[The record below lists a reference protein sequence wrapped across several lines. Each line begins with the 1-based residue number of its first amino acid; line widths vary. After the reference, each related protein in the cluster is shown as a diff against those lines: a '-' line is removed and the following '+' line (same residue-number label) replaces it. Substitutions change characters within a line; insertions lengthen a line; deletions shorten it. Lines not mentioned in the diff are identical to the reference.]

1 MSEWLE
7 RYRVFLF
14 LGLVAA
20 VLTGLVLLQLRRPQ
34 SAGPILDS
42 LTPVP
47 TAEATAT
54 PRPLRIYVSGAV
66 NSPDVYTV
74 PPDSIA
80 KDALLAAGGPAI
92 DADLDRINLAAP
104 LADGQHVYVPTLGEM
119 NLPARSVSGIQAVE
133 LVNIN
138 TAGGPELEELPGIGP
153 SLAQRILDY
162 REANGSFATIE
173 DIVNVSGIGPA
184 TYEKLKDLI
193 TTR

>member
-14 LGLVAA
+14 LGLTAA
-20 VLTGLVLLQLRRPQ
+20 ILTGVVFLQFRRPE
-34 SAGPILDS
+34 APGPILDA

-47 TAEATAT
+47 TAQSTAT
-54 PRPLRIYVSGAV
+54 PRPLRVYVSGAV
-66 NSPDVYTV
+66 VNPDVYTV

-80 KDALLAAGGPAI
+80 KDALLAAGGPAV

-104 LADGQHVYVPTLGEM
+104 LADGQHVHVPLEGEQD
-119 NLPARSVSGIQAVE
+119 LPVRSVSGIQVLE
-133 LVNIN
+133 KVNIN
-138 TAGGPELEELPGIGP
+138 TASSAELEELPGIGP
-153 SLAQRILDY
+153 SLAQRIMDY
-162 REANGSFATIE
+162 REANGPFVAIE

-184 TYEKLKDLI
+184 TYQKLEDLI